1 MIEKNKLMKVL
12 TIALD
17 YENQQ
22 QKYEGF
28 CLEFCVWIFI
38 GYNKHIYLNRF
49 RVAALPEMS
58 SSKIF

>member
-17 YENQQ
+17 YENQH

-28 CLEFCVWIFI
+28 CLEFCVRIFI
-38 GYNKHIYLNRF
+38 
-49 RVAALPEMS
+49 S
-58 SSKIF
+58 